1 MDGLTGRLFE
11 LVDLLQTRERLTTE
25 TLARGLG
32 VSERTVRR
40 DIGRLRDLEIQVEVT
55 PGRNGG
61 ISLEPGTLLPA
72 LRFTDDEALAL
83 GLGLQLVRRS
93 PNVGL
98 ESATKSAAQ
107 RLSTTLSKRLRSR
120 LEALE
125 VLTSP
130 PVERRSQAA
139 PPDSRLILDLAEAVR
154 TRHSVELS
162 YLSRQRE
169 ITSRR
174 VDPYGLVHLEHFWYL
189 AGYCHLREGIRT
201 FRLDRIRHAH
211 PAAARFAAPA
221 DFDAV
226 RVVGDAI
233 AGTRFPG
240 TVTCRVR
247 LACSPVEASRH
258 VPAATVMLEPLE
270 DGVLLTVHYPSERLG
285 QLALYLLGFPY
296 EVEVVEPEEL
306 RDTLLKVAERAK
318 QLARP

>member
-1 MDGLTGRLFE
+1 MDGLTGSLFE

-25 TLARGLG
+25 TLARDLG

-40 DIGRLRDLEIQVEVT
+40 DIARLRDLEIQVEVV

-61 ISLEPGTLLPA
+61 VSLEPGTLLPA

-93 PNVGL
+93 PSVGL
-98 ESATKSAAQ
+98 ESAAKRAAR

-120 LEALE
+120 LEALGE

-130 PVERRSQAA
+130 PVERRSQDTS
-139 PPDSRLILDLAEAVR
+139 PDSHLILDLAEAVR

-169 ITSRR
+169 ITARR

-201 FRLDRIRHAH
+201 FRLDRVRHAH
-211 PAAARFAAPA
+211 PAATRFEAPA

-226 RVVGDAI
+226 KIVGDAI

-247 LACSPVEASRH
+247 LGCSPVEASRH
-258 VPAATVMLEPLE
+258 GDARAA
-270 DGVLLTVHYPSERLG
+270 R
-285 QLALYLLGFPY
+285 
-296 EVEVVEPEEL
+296 
-306 RDTLLKVAERAK
+306 R
-318 QLARP
+318 